1 MQRLLRSGDFAK
13 LAKVNKKTLM
23 YYDEIGLFQPIHIN
37 EKGYRYY
44 GFYQLDRLAL
54 IMVLKDLGMELKE
67 ISNYL
72 QSKDT
77 QYLKETLIKKREDID
92 KKIESLEKSR
102 LLLLNYQ
109 ENLDIEKYENK
120 SFEIKYYDEIK
131 YDISGS
137 WDPEKKGGFII
148 NYITDGPYTGTIVHD
163 EELILYHKTDEGKYS
178 FPKGKYLVFYGTKTY
193 LLTSKVIKAELEQFC
208 LAHHFDTEGELRIEY
223 NDIILGNQ
231 NVDYYQAII
240 KIKDL

>member
-1 MQRLLRSGDFAK
+1 MCMQRLLRSGDFAK

-120 SFEIKYYDEIK
+120 SFEIKYYDEIR
-131 YDISGS
+131 YSAEGAERVYEPVLSDMVL
-137 WDPEKKGGFII
+137 EAGFS
-148 NYITDGPYTGTIVHD
+148 V
-163 EELILYHKTDEGKYS
+163 
-178 FPKGKYLVFYGTKTY
+178 
-193 LLTSKVIKAELEQFC
+193 
-208 LAHHFDTEGELRIEY
+208 
-223 NDIILGNQ
+223 
-231 NVDYYQAII
+231 
-240 KIKDL
+240 